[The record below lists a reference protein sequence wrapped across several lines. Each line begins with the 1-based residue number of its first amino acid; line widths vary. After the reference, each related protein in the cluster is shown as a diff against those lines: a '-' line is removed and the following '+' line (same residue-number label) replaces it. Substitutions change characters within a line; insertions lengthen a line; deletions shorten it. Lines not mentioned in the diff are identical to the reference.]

1 MTTKTTKTTTLSA
14 SLLAWLR
21 CFEAAAR
28 HHSFTRAA
36 GELCVTQGAVSQQ
49 VKHLEQWLGRPLFV
63 RTPRA
68 LVPTPEG
75 ERLRVVLRDSFEAIE
90 GALGQLRQRGETGPV
105 SLSCSPSFAMRW
117 LTPRL
122 GSFFRDHADIG
133 LRVQGE
139 FQALDRSRMLREGID
154 AAVRF
159 DPGAYRDVHARRF
172 LDEWLLP
179 VASPAFVA
187 AHPELRAPADLRG
200 ELLLHDA
207 SPWDGAGEF
216 DEWGA
221 WLEQAGVT
229 VPDLPQGQRFNLSQ
243 LAIGA
248 ALAGQG
254 VAMGRT
260 ALVLEDLQAGR
271 LVDLFGLHLPSRAAY
286 YFVSAQAQSPQA
298 AAIEA
303 WLLAEGAA
311 FDAERERWRKG
322 AGGARTPAT
331 RLRRTR
337 QPRR

>member
-1 MTTKTTKTTTLSA
+1 MTLMATTLSS
-14 SLLAWLR
+14 SLLSWLR

-49 VKHLEQWLGRPLFV
+49 VKQLEQWLGRALFV

-75 ERLRVVLRDSFEAIE
+75 ERLGAVLRESFGAIE
-90 GALGQLRQRGETGPV
+90 GVLRQMRRRGEAGPV

-117 LTPRL
+117 LTPRM
-122 GSFFRDHADIG
+122 GSFFRDHPDIG
-133 LRVQGE
+133 LRVHGE
-139 FQALDRSRMLREGID
+139 FQALDRARMLREGID

-159 DPGAYRDVHARRF
+159 DPGAYRDVQARRF

-187 AHPELRAPADLRG
+187 AHPQLRSPADLRG
-200 ELLLHDA
+200 DLLLHDA

-216 DEWGA
+216 EEWGA
-221 WLEQAGVT
+221 WLEQAGVE
-229 VPDLPQGQRFNLSQ
+229 VPDIEQGQRFNLSQ

-254 VAMGRT
+254 VAMGRA
-260 ALVLEDLQAGR
+260 ALVLDDLEAGR
-271 LVDLFGLHLPSRAAY
+271 LVDLFGLHLPSPAAY
-286 YFVSAQAQSPQA
+286 YFVCADGQGPEV

-303 WLLAEGAA
+303 WLEAEGARFQA
-311 FDAERERWRKG
+311 ARTRWFARAAAPRKRR
-322 AGGARTPAT
+322 RTPA
-331 RLRRTR
+331 RSRR
-337 QPRR
+337 